1 VDILLLTSEF
11 APATGGIGTYA
22 REIAAAATDL
32 GAHVTVIAPDYRRD
46 TTALDRS
53 LPFEVR
59 RFQGGL
65 HSIRDLPSKILLA
78 RGGVRAERYDVIHAA
93 DWPFFIP
100 VALSRHLTP
109 ARLLMT
115 VHGTEINE
123 TQAPLKRLAIRTA
136 GVFGPRTE
144 IAANSRYTRDLFR
157 ERFAVDPRRIN
168 AIPLGVSDFWFGQC
182 SGRAA
187 TRAAYGIAPDRI
199 VMVTVARITRRKGH
213 PVALAALS
221 ALPKALRRRITWLVI
236 GPDGEDEYVQQL
248 KRLIPMVDCDVRFL
262 GARPDREIRDIYGAA
277 DFFCLTGV
285 PDSSGRVEGFGLV
298 YLEAA
303 AGGLPSVATA
313 IGGVADAVLD
323 DETGLLVQPSIED
336 IARAIARLAED
347 TDTRSVLAAGA
358 SAHARALS
366 WQRCAADTYGLSRPA
381 KPAAETIPD
390 DPLVVAEPHHE
401 QPTPHVSAA

>member
-22 REIAAAATDL
+22 REIAVAAAEL
-32 GAHVTVIAPDYRRD
+32 GARVTVIAPDYGHD

-59 RFQGGL
+59 RFHAGL
-65 HSIRDLPSKILLA
+65 HSMRHLPSKILLA
-78 RGGVRAERYDVIHAA
+78 RSGMRAERYDVIHAA

-123 TQAPLKRLAIRTA
+123 TQAPLKRLTIRTT

-144 IAANSRYTRDLFR
+144 IAANSRYTRELFR

-168 AIPLGVSDFWFGQC
+168 AIPLGVSEFWFGRC
-182 SGRAA
+182 NGRDV

-213 PVALAALS
+213 PVTLAALS
-221 ALPKALRRRITWLVI
+221 TLPKALRRQITWLVI
-236 GPDGEDEYVQQL
+236 GPDGEDDYVKQL
-248 KRLIPMVDCDVRFL
+248 KRLVAAADCDVRFL
-262 GARPDREIRDIYGAA
+262 GTRLDQEIRDIYGAA

-347 TDTRSVLAAGA
+347 TGTRSVLAAGA

-366 WQRCAADTYGLSRPA
+366 WQRCAAETYRLPRPA
-381 KPAAETIPD
+381 NRATEAAQDE
-390 DPLVVAEPHHE
+390 PLVAVQPRRE
-401 QPTPHVSAA
+401 QSTPHISAA